1 MVVVLPDCMN
11 FPGFVMYHG
20 NCPPPSL
27 VTRVRVEYRSRVMFL
42 GSMLVTVM
50 FHAQY
55 STVDGMLAPGC
66 HGPMGMPFG
75 SVSL

>member
-1 MVVVLPDCMN
+1 MLVVLPDWIN
-11 FPGFVMYHG
+11 LPGLAMYHG
-20 NCPPPSL
+20 NCAPPSL

-55 STVDGMLAPGC
+55 STVDDTLAPGC
-66 HGPMGMPFG
+66 QGPMGIPFEL
-75 SVSL
+75 VSL